1 MTAMKN
7 GVYVLLA
14 VVAGVTLVGLLP
26 GQLSNLAVPTV
37 ELASLQGSKEA
48 AGNTTLS
55 NGAPSRGNGGANST
69 YEDAASSAAA
79 DAQAKSDA
87 SEGAIFVLGE
97 VAYDP
102 FADIMYYGMWGVG
115 LIVSLSIYF
124 VAKRML
130 G

>member
-1 MTAMKN
+1 LTAMKN

-55 NGAPSRGNGGANST
+55 SGAPSRGNGGANST
-69 YEDAASSAAA
+69 YEDTTSAAA

-124 VAKRML
+124 VAKRTL